1 MTLTFSSL
9 EDAWGGVSLKQPE
22 PNKEVKRDP
31 GFTNVSKN
39 TASAVHSATFNLPP
53 PGKPKE
59 QKEFAPMYNH
69 SNNDN
74 NYENIYCG
82 TIINHVQAC
91 AYCQE
96 RLRNVL
102 GLNKQKERCEEVT
115 LSQNT
120 LKRNHDNLA
129 YVPFG
134 LEPEVFNILLF
145 SMILISLIFLIDKKG
160 LKSFKF

>member
-9 EDAWGGVSLKQPE
+9 EDAWGGVSLKQSD
-22 PNKEVKRDP
+22 PNKEVKRET

-39 TASAVHSATFNLPP
+39 TASSIHSATFNLPP

-59 QKEFAPMYNH
+59 QINTVSK
-69 SNNDN
+69 SND
-74 NYENIYCG
+74 NYENIYCN

-91 AYCQE
+91 PYCQE
-96 RLRNVL
+96 RLRSL
-102 GLNKQKERCEEVT
+102 LAIENKSVEKCEIVP

-145 SMILISLIFLIDKKG
+145 SMIIISLIFLIDKKG